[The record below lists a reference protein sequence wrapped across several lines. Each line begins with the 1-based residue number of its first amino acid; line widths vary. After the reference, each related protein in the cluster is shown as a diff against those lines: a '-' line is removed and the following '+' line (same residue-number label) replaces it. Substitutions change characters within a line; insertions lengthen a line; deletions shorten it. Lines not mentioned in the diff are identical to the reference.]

1 MICIFA
7 NGIGCEI
14 LNVVIVSKLSIVKLA
29 EFVVVI
35 EKVEVGWVDIGV
47 IMGESVILIW
57 DEEWIDVELKVIEIF
72 WEDRVKVVGIVVLV
86 DTNITLQV
94 ETEAIDIYAGIVR

>member
-1 MICIFA
+1 M
-7 NGIGCEI
+7 GCET
-14 LNVVIVSKLSIVKLA
+14 LNVIIVSKLSIVKLA

-47 IMGESVILIW
+47 IMEESVILIC
-57 DEEWIDVELKVIEIF
+57 DEEGIDIELKVIDIF

-86 DTNITLQV
+86 DTSIILQV
-94 ETEAIDIYAGIVR
+94 ETEVIDIYAGIVR

>member
-1 MICIFA
+1 
-7 NGIGCEI
+7 
-14 LNVVIVSKLSIVKLA
+14 
-29 EFVVVI
+29 
-35 EKVEVGWVDIGV
+35 
-47 IMGESVILIW
+47 MGESVILIW
-57 DEEWIDVELKVIEIF
+57 DEEGIDVELKVIEIF

>member
-1 MICIFA
+1 
-7 NGIGCEI
+7 
-14 LNVVIVSKLSIVKLA
+14 
-29 EFVVVI
+29 
-35 EKVEVGWVDIGV
+35 
-47 IMGESVILIW
+47 MGESVILIW